1 MITICD
7 RCYYKTKSECSDG
20 KKEAERIK
28 QGNENPKDKE
38 ELAMH
43 RNRGVALPR
52 EGPQQ

>member
-1 MITICD
+1 MIGAI
-7 RCYYKTKSECSDG
+7 TKLRVSAQME

-28 QGNENPKDKE
+28 QGNENPKGKE